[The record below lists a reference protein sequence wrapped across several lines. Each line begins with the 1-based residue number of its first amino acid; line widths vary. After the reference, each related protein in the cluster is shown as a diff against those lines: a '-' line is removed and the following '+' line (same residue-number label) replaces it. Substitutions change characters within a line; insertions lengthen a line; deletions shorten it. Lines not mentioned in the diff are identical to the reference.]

1 MMSGG
6 NSRLYLTRRA
16 AVVGLLMGL
25 WGPMCPGAEPQVQ
38 VPSYNQFS
46 PEDEAK
52 VGAML
57 THDFESSHEILSNQL
72 LDHYLDDLVKR
83 LGKSS
88 RRPELTYT
96 LRLVNSDDIA
106 IYSFPGGTIYI
117 TRGVLDFVD
126 DESELASLTAHEVGH
141 IAGRH
146 ILNRL
151 SLELKSKSLW
161 SQATQMLPLLDSAQ
175 LQQAFQKAGMPMVA
189 LAGKQYDKSNEN
201 EADLLA
207 VYNLVRAGWTP
218 LGQVR
223 VLSRLQNLSAPQAA
237 AMAAYH
243 PEPGDRSRIVSA
255 EIRTIALSSSLD
267 ENSVSFRLMKTALP
281 LLPKPGRH

>member
-1 MMSGG
+1 M
-6 NSRLYLTRRA
+6 A
-16 AVVGLLMGL
+16 AGGLLIGL
-25 WGPMCPGAEPQVQ
+25 WGLLCAGSEPQIQ
-38 VPSYNQFS
+38 IPSYNQFS
-46 PEDEAK
+46 AEDEAK

-57 THDFESSHEILSNQL
+57 THEFESRHEILSNQL
-72 LDHYLDDLVKR
+72 LDHYLDDVVTR

-96 LRLVNSDDIA
+96 LHVVNSDEIA
-106 IYSFPGGTIYI
+106 TYSFPGGAIYV
-117 TRGVLDFVD
+117 TKGLLDFVE

-146 ILNRL
+146 ILNRM

-161 SQATQMLPLLDSAQ
+161 SQAVRMLPLLDSAQ
-175 LQQAFQKAGMPMVA
+175 LQQGFQKIGMPVAA
-189 LAGKQYDKSNEN
+189 LAEKQYDRSNEN

-223 VLSRLQNLSAPQAA
+223 VLSRLQNLDASKGAV
-237 AMAAYH
+237 MAASH
-243 PEPGDRSRIVSA
+243 PEPGDRSRSVSA
-255 EIRTIALSSSLD
+255 EIRAITLSSSLD
-267 ENSVSFRLMKTALP
+267 DNSVSFRLMKAALP
-281 LLPKPGRH
+281 LLPKPGKH